1 MDYDRAQDLDPSYY
15 HGETFTSYESGS
27 SGFPIG
33 YLLAGFG
40 IGFAAAMLLAPKSGA
55 ELRNQWNEGL
65 RGGLDRLKNLVPED
79 LFRRAEDL
87 GREAVDYVSERASE
101 FTPDRSARS
110 TADIADMLNNVSKD
124 ELIAVKG
131 IGPVLAD
138 RIIRHRPYKS
148 DREILDHDVLP
159 ESTFRA
165 LKQELLS
172 RTA

>member
-1 MDYDRAQDLDPSYY
+1 MEYDRAHDLDPSYY
-15 HGETFTSYESGS
+15 RGETFTSYESGS

-40 IGFAAAMLLAPKSGA
+40 IGFAAAMLLAPKSGT
-55 ELRNQWNEGL
+55 ELRNQLNDGL

-87 GREAVDYVSERASE
+87 GREAVDYVSERTSDL
-101 FTPDRSARS
+101 TPDRAPSGD
-110 TADIADMLNNVSKD
+110 DIADMLNNVSKD

-138 RIIRHRPYKS
+138 RIIRHRPYQS
-148 DREILDHDVLP
+148 DREILDNDVLP